1 MKKPDYQSTVEAF
14 ENYAIGHTSPEP
26 DYLYELYRETNLKTM
41 YPRMLSG
48 HFQGKFLTM
57 ICSMLKPERVL
68 EIGTFTGYS
77 AISLALGLP
86 EKGIIHTIDSNIES
100 VEIGLKYFDRAGVKD
115 KIITHIGN
123 ALEIIPGIDETFDLV
138 FIDADKENYLNYYH
152 LVFDKLRKG
161 GIILADNAFWDGKV
175 LSEPEKADREALGII
190 EFNDFVQNDGRV
202 ENILVPIRDGLMMVR
217 KL

>member
-1 MKKPDYQSTVEAF
+1 MPNYQSTVEEF
-14 ENYAIGHTSPEP
+14 ENYAIGHTSAEPE
-26 DYLYELYRETNLKTM
+26 YLYELYRETNLKTM

-86 EKGIIHTIDSNIES
+86 ENGIIHTIDSNAES
-100 VEIGLKYFDRAGVKD
+100 VEIGLKYFERAGVKN
-115 KIITHIGN
+115 KIICHIGN
-123 ALEIIPGIDETFDLV
+123 AIEIIGGIDQTFDLI

-152 LVFDKLRKG
+152 LVFDKLRRG
-161 GIILADNAFWDGKV
+161 GIILADNAFWDGKA
-175 LSEPEKADREALGII
+175 LSKPDKADREALGII
-190 EFNDFVQNDGRV
+190 EFNDFIQQDSRV

-217 KL
+217 KQ

>member
-1 MKKPDYQSTVEAF
+1 MKKPDYQSTVEEF
-14 ENYAIGHTSPEP
+14 ENYAIEHTSAEP
-26 DYLYELYRETNLKTM
+26 DYLYALYRETNLKTM

-86 EKGIIHTIDSNIES
+86 EKGIIHTIDSNVES
-100 VEIGLKYFDRAGVKD
+100 VEIGLKYFERAGVKE
-115 KIITHIGN
+115 KIICHIGN
-123 ALEIIPGIDETFDLV
+123 AIEIIGGIDETFDLI

-152 LVFDKLRKG
+152 LVFDKLRRC
-161 GIILADNAFWDGKV
+161 GIIVADNAFWDGKV
-175 LSEPEKADREALGII
+175 LSKPEKADREALGII
-190 EFNDFVQNDGRV
+190 EFNDFVQQDNRV